1 MFTGIVEGVRSVKSV
16 SKTSN
21 KSLERR
27 ADMRLSIDLGNLGRG
42 LRVGSSVCVSG
53 ACLSI
58 TKINRLIA
66 EFELVQETVNRTC
79 LGLLRPG
86 DRVNVERSLRLGDR
100 LEGHIVLG
108 HVDTIGIIDEIA
120 NSPKQIKL
128 WIKIKNHHF
137 FGSIISKGSI
147 AIDGISLTVVDV
159 KQDKISIALIPHTV
173 ARTTLALKL
182 KGDKVNIEMDIV
194 GKYIVNNL
202 TKFK

>member
-1 MFTGIVEGVRSVKSV
+1 MFTGIIEGVRSVKSV
-16 SKTSN
+16 SKTGH
-21 KSLERR
+21 KSPERR

-42 LRVGSSVCVSG
+42 LRVGSSVCING

-58 TKINRLIA
+58 TKIYRLIA
-66 EFELVQETVNRTC
+66 EFELVQETVDRTC

-120 NSPKQIKL
+120 KSPKQITL
-128 WIKIKNHHF
+128 WIKIKNHHL

-159 KQDKISIALIPHTV
+159 RQDKISIALIPHTV

-182 KGDKVNIEMDIV
+182 KDDKVNIEMDIV

>member
-1 MFTGIVEGVRSVKSV
+1 MFTGIIEGVRAVKAV
-16 SKTSN
+16 SNTGH

-27 ADMRLSIDLGNLGRG
+27 ADMKLSIDLGNLGRG
-42 LRVGSSVCVSG
+42 LRVGSSVCING

-58 TKINRLIA
+58 TKIYRLIA

-120 NSPKQIKL
+120 KSPKQITL
-128 WIKIKNHHF
+128 WIKIKNYHL

-182 KGDKVNIEMDIV
+182 KDDKVNIEMDIV